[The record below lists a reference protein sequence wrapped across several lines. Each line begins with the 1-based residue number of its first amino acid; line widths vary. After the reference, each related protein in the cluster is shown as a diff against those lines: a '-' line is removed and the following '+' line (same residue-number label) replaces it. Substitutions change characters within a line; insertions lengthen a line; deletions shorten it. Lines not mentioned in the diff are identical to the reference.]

1 MILKKIFYTCFY
13 AIIFSFLWAC
23 CHNVPPIAN
32 YQHLNKNFQSYIY
45 INNTVTLDK
54 DITMGNFA
62 GTGSIIE
69 IKNNEYIF
77 LGETYEGFILAT
89 ALFIPVLLVATG
101 ILYFLT
107 GKLSKMQVFTA
118 ILVVVFGGL
127 GIWFNDE
134 KFFKMKPTI
143 IYLLFGGILGFGLFK
158 GQSYLQIVMDG
169 ALPMSNDG
177 WMILTR
183 RFMLFFFGLA
193 IANEVI
199 WRSLS
204 TDIWVNFKTFG
215 LPLAMFVFFIT
226 QAKVISKYSN
236 DNN

>member
-1 MILKKIFYTCFY
+1 MSNKNIQPWVKTALEMGPVILF
-13 AIIFSFLWAC
+13 FSF
-23 CHNVPPIAN
+23 
-32 YQHLNKNFQSYIY
+32 YSKF
-45 INNTVTLDK
+45 
-54 DITMGNFA
+54 
-62 GTGSIIE
+62 
-69 IKNNEYIF
+69 KNNEYIF

-118 ILVVVFGGL
+118 VLVVVFGGL

-177 WMILTR
+177 WMILTK